1 MKKIIWSS
9 SPSLFWIWS
18 LPATRGNPWEFPT
31 RKMADTNICEEALK
45 FGLVLHHP
53 REAVRSGSLRAFPD
67 PPELPEHLQKKLCSF
82 SDYERAPLCANFFFT
97 GEKAKRKSTKP
108 SRVHQG
114 EQTEGRPSSGSGFK
128 SGRKE
133 RTKERNEN
141 EENLSAEVEVGKQPN
156 PVHENEENLSA
167 EIEVSKQS
175 VQTAQP
181 VRVNTFE
188 DGRKKRNYECSLC
201 KFQRIT
207 RAAVVSHINRTH
219 CHQTHHCSECT
230 FQTTNP
236 DCFHQHV
243 KNCGSNLLKCPRK
256 HCDFVTRKKHDL
268 DRHSVSH
275 TGQKH
280 WHCQN
285 CRKGFKLKQGLT
297 KHQSGHCKTRISQ
310 QKQKEVERGMNELGS
325 VWFSL
330 VWWAILYNWNFWQ
343 LRMRKVCCM
352 FKWCWDLI
360 IQDFFYFLQCFQS
373 IHTLR

>member
-1 MKKIIWSS
+1 
-9 SPSLFWIWS
+9 
-18 LPATRGNPWEFPT
+18 
-31 RKMADTNICEEALK
+31 MADTNICEEALK

-156 PVHENEENLSA
+156 PVHENEENLSAEIEVSKQSVQTAQLVHENKENLSAEVEVGKQPIPVHENEENLSA

-325 VWFSL
+325 V
-330 VWWAILYNWNFWQ
+330 
-343 LRMRKVCCM
+343 
-352 FKWCWDLI
+352 
-360 IQDFFYFLQCFQS
+360 
-373 IHTLR
+373 

>member
-1 MKKIIWSS
+1 
-9 SPSLFWIWS
+9 
-18 LPATRGNPWEFPT
+18 
-31 RKMADTNICEEALK
+31 MADINICEEALK
-45 FGLVLHHP
+45 FGLVLHYP
-53 REAVRSGSLRAFPD
+53 REAVHSLRAFPD

-82 SDYERAPLCANFFFT
+82 SHYERAPLCANFFF
-97 GEKAKRKSTKP
+97 
-108 SRVHQG
+108 
-114 EQTEGRPSSGSGFK
+114 
-128 SGRKE
+128 KE

-141 EENLSAEVEVGKQPN
+141 EENLSAEAEVSSQPIQTVQPVHEHEENLSAEVEVVKQPIQTVQ

-167 EIEVSKQS
+167 EVEVGKQPIPVHENKENLSAEIEVSEQS

-188 DGRKKRNYECSLC
+188 HGRKKRNYECSLC

-256 HCDFVTRKKHDL
+256 HCDFVTRKKYDL

-297 KHQSGHCKTRISQ
+297 KHQSGHCRTIS
-310 QKQKEVERGMNELGS
+310 K
-325 VWFSL
+325 
-330 VWWAILYNWNFWQ
+330 
-343 LRMRKVCCM
+343 
-352 FKWCWDLI
+352 
-360 IQDFFYFLQCFQS
+360 
-373 IHTLR
+373 